1 MIPEARVT
9 SHVIGRVAAIL
20 AIAGMLAS
28 TPVHAA
34 VTFKRGFL
42 TITQGQARAFLNVEV
57 ADTPESRALG
67 LGNRASLA
75 SNSGMLFVFDTTG
88 IWAFWM
94 KDTLIPLTVAFI
106 DEQWEIVDLIDM
118 TVEKDPQHP
127 SIIYKAAKP
136 ALYALEVNQGFFRRK
151 NLTVGAKVVY
161 TPK

>member
-1 MIPEARVT
+1 MIPESRVT

-75 SNSGMLFVFDTTG
+75 SNAGMMFVFDTT
-88 IWAFWM
+88 WLFAYCV
-94 KDTLIPLTVAFI
+94 KATLIPLTLPFI
-106 DEQWEIVDLIDM
+106 D
-118 TVEKDPQHP
+118 
-127 SIIYKAAKP
+127 
-136 ALYALEVNQGFFRRK
+136 
-151 NLTVGAKVVY
+151 
-161 TPK
+161 

>member
-1 MIPEARVT
+1 MIPESRVT

-57 ADTPESRALG
+57 AETPESRALG

-75 SNSGMLFVFDTTG
+75 SHSGRRLVHG
-88 IWAFWM
+88 PRGAGAYGEAACRSAGG
-94 KDTLIPLTVAFI
+94 VA
-106 DEQWEIVDLIDM
+106 VR
-118 TVEKDPQHP
+118 T
-127 SIIYKAAKP
+127 
-136 ALYALEVNQGFFRRK
+136 
-151 NLTVGAKVVY
+151 
-161 TPK
+161 